1 MFISGNIFQQDNG
14 NLILDSSRYSQLYA
28 SRGNVNTMKTKVKIL
43 EAKNTIFDEEVKRL
57 SAAFKAFAAEMTDGI
72 ENRKERAILCAKTL
86 QEFLDPS
93 VAILR
98 DEQRALKRREK
109 FKKAMKNYV
118 EFIKLYTDGSVQ
130 EDGKAGCSIA
140 IAELEEIRVFK
151 IKTEKNVQAELEGL
165 LKAAEMV
172 LSDFKSTDKI
182 VICTDSLANLDSLVS
197 TKAYKKEPLVRR
209 LQDTIIRASKKVKE
223 LKFIWVPAHTAIYDN
238 EQADYG
244 AGYAATNLTE
254 KFETIKYTKK
264 TSEELFEQRREK
276 KLKYDPDLDTLDENT
291 TEKQE
296 QKDSK
301 KKVQKQNW
309 KILFTEFQELM
320 TNEQR
325 ALKRREK
332 FKKAMKNYVEF
343 IKLYTDGSVQED
355 GKAGCSI
362 AIAELGEIRVF
373 KIKTEKNVQA
383 ELEGLLKAAEMVLSD
398 FKSTDKIVICT
409 DSLANLDSLVST
421 KAYKKEPL
429 VRRLQDTIIRAS
441 KKVKELKFIWV
452 PAHTA
457 IYDNEQADYGAGYAA
472 TNLTEKFETIK
483 YTKKTSEELFEQRR
497 EKKLKYDPDLDTL
510 DENTTEK
517 QEQKDSKKK
526 VQKQNWKIL
535 FTEFQELM
543 TSMKKC
549 KEELTRIQT
558 TTRSDMHSLTE
569 KNLLLEKFSITL
581 NRIES
586 SLDFATDGK
595 LRKSN

>member
-1 MFISGNIFQQDNG
+1 MRQHTNKNQIRRNSDFVLPG
-14 NLILDSSRYSQLYA
+14 LKP
-28 SRGNVNTMKTKVKIL
+28 MP
-43 EAKNTIFDEEVKRL
+43 EAKNTIFAEEVKRL

-151 IKTEKNVQAELEGL
+151 IKSEKNVQAELEGL

-197 TKAYKKEPLVRR
+197 TKAYKKEPMVRR

-254 KFETIKYTKK
+254 KFETIKYAKK
-264 TSEELFEQRREK
+264 TPEQLFEQLRQK
-276 KLKYDPDLDTLDENT
+276 KLKYDPGLD
-291 TEKQE
+291 
-296 QKDSK
+296 
-301 KKVQKQNW
+301 
-309 KILFTEFQELM
+309 I
-320 TNEQR
+320 
-325 ALKRREK
+325 
-332 FKKAMKNYVEF
+332 
-343 IKLYTDGSVQED
+343 
-355 GKAGCSI
+355 
-362 AIAELGEIRVF
+362 
-373 KIKTEKNVQA
+373 
-383 ELEGLLKAAEMVLSD
+383 
-398 FKSTDKIVICT
+398 
-409 DSLANLDSLVST
+409 
-421 KAYKKEPL
+421 
-429 VRRLQDTIIRAS
+429 
-441 KKVKELKFIWV
+441 
-452 PAHTA
+452 
-457 IYDNEQADYGAGYAA
+457 
-472 TNLTEKFETIK
+472 
-483 YTKKTSEELFEQRR
+483 
-497 EKKLKYDPDLDTL
+497 L

-549 KEELTRIQT
+549 KEDLTQIQT
-558 TTRSDMHSLTE
+558 TTKSDMHSLTE

-581 NRIES
+581 NQIES
-586 SLDFATDGK
+586 SLDVATDGK